1 VAVAAPGDGILSTV
15 RGGSYQSWS
24 GTSMAGPHVAGLAG
38 LVIAQNPARS
48 NAQVRQVIQQSA
60 DDLGT
65 PGRDDYFGY
74 GRVNAERALGGELP
88 MPTATPNATP
98 RPTTTLLP
106 TPRPPTPTGIT
117 TATPIRTATPD
128 LGGMIGAMLECI
140 NRNRNDTG
148 LPIVLIEAH
157 LIQAA
162 QRHSNDMAAHNF
174 VDHVGTDG
182 STPWQ
187 RISQAGYTGSATGE
201 IVQGTSS
208 DTQVLA
214 ACQAFLDSPA
224 HRGIILNPDSNE
236 IGIGLAGCSRC
247 DYAWYWTIDFGYR
260 AGITPPPPP
269 LTITPGPPTLTK
281 TPGPPPTSTRWYWP
295 TMTPQ
300 PGSALVIY
308 AIPGTNAEW
317 WRLWAW
323 YALKETAIDRI
334 ENRVTIYRLTEAKRE
349 ALLSVCE
356 AWGLRCEVVP

>member
-1 VAVAAPGDGILSTV
+1 VAVAAPGIGILSTV

-74 GRVNAERALGGELP
+74 GRVNAERALGGVVG
-88 MPTATPNATP
+88 
-98 RPTTTLLP
+98 
-106 TPRPPTPTGIT
+106 PTPTIT
-117 TATPIRTATPD
+117 NPTQTPLPGRTATPIPSAT
-128 LGGMIGAMLECI
+128 
-140 NRNRNDTG
+140 
-148 LPIVLIEAH
+148 
-157 LIQAA
+157 
-162 QRHSNDMAAHNF
+162 S
-174 VDHVGTDG
+174 
-182 STPWQ
+182 
-187 RISQAGYTGSATGE
+187 RIS
-201 IVQGTSS
+201 
-208 DTQVLA
+208 L
-214 ACQAFLDSPA
+214 
-224 HRGIILNPDSNE
+224 
-236 IGIGLAGCSRC
+236 
-247 DYAWYWTIDFGYR
+247 
-260 AGITPPPPP
+260 TPTPPPP